1 MRLMS
6 LLCVI
11 FLLVPIFSIQTVS
24 AQPDFEVGDW
34 DIGFKDGENDTFS
47 VNPTPT
53 ENMCHYNDTERVNLK
68 LLAKHKFDHTR
79 HSATYICRM

>member
-34 DIGFKDGENDTFS
+34 DIGFKDGENDSFW
-47 VNPTPT
+47 P
-53 ENMCHYNDTERVNLK
+53 
-68 LLAKHKFDHTR
+68 
-79 HSATYICRM
+79 I